1 MPSDMPNEGD
11 VIAGRYDLL
20 AHLGDG
26 GTASVW
32 KAHDRTLQRD
42 VAIKFLY
49 VVDERAIED
58 MRKQFLREARIA
70 CAVKHRNVIQTMDFG
85 QTAEGRAYMVM
96 ELLHG
101 EEISDRLGR
110 QPPLELAEI
119 VRTIS
124 GVLRGLQA
132 IHDAGI
138 VHRDLKP
145 ENVYLEQDDEGVYP
159 KILDFGIAKSVDR
172 RSGSRRSVLT
182 TKEGLIVG
190 TPEYMSPE
198 QARGQRDLDGRSDVW
213 SVGVIL
219 FELLTRVLPFDAA
232 SEADVIIKLVTT
244 DAPRL
249 RAIQPDMPNAI
260 DEVVAKALSRDRT
273 QRFQSANEMLQA
285 LALAERSIEAE
296 RSGRRPRRRYSA
308 ALWVLSIGTV
318 ALVAMIALPA
328 RPKVHSANAGHGTP
342 SVTVELR
349 GVPDSADVL
358 VNGKPVAGNKLV
370 LPDDGYSRLI
380 EVQAP
385 GMQPWRVMHPAGN
398 NARYEVRMQA
408 LPQQEMLPANIA
420 GGDPAPSNEAA
431 SPREAN
437 VRKRPEPVKRSGKLR
452 ASQLAPQTSP
462 QTSKE
467 HDGDKAPPIWR
478 NLDF

>member
-1 MPSDMPNEGD
+1 MASDMPNVGD

-110 QPPLELAEI
+110 PPPLELPEI
-119 VRTIS
+119 IRTIS

-145 ENVYLEQDDEGVYP
+145 ENVYLEHDDEGVYP

-219 FELLTRVLPFDAA
+219 FELLTGVLPFDAT
-232 SEADVIIKLVTT
+232 SEADVIIKVVTT

-249 RAIQPDMPNAI
+249 RQIQPNIPAAI
-260 DEVVAKALSRDRT
+260 DELVAKALSRDRT

-285 LALAERSIEAE
+285 LTHAERTLEAE
-296 RSGRRPRRRYSA
+296 RSGQGGKHRYRA
-308 ALWVLSIGTV
+308 ALWLLAIG
-318 ALVAMIALPA
+318 AISLIAMIALPA
-328 RPKVHSANAGHGTP
+328 RPGVHGADTDRGDAT
-342 SVTVELR
+342 VTVELR
-349 GVPDSADVL
+349 GVPDAAGVL
-358 VNGKPVAGNKLV
+358 VNGKPAAGNKLV

-398 NARYEVRMQA
+398 NARYEVRMQP
-408 LPQQEMLPANIA
+408 LPQPQDTLPANIA
-420 GGDPAPSNEAA
+420 GAAPAPSADPAA
-431 SPREAN
+431 LREAN
-437 VRKRPEPVKRSGKLR
+437 VRKRTEPIKR
-452 ASQLAPQTSP
+452 APKTRPAEPPSA
-462 QTSKE
+462 
-467 HDGDKAPPIWR
+467 HARDKHEGESAPALWR
-478 NLDF
+478 DLDF

>member
-1 MPSDMPNEGD
+1 MASDMPNEGD

-110 QPPLELAEI
+110 QPPLELPEI
-119 VRTIS
+119 IKTIS

-145 ENVYLEQDDEGVYP
+145 ENVYLEQDEDGVYP

-198 QARGQRDLDGRSDVW
+198 QARGHRDLDGRSDVW

-219 FELLTRVLPFDAA
+219 FELLTRVLPFDAP
-232 SEADVIIKLVTT
+232 SEADVIIKVVTT

-249 RAIQPDMPNAI
+249 REFRPDIPDAI
-260 DEVVAKALSRDRT
+260 DELVAKALSRDRT

-296 RSGRRPRRRYSA
+296 RSGQAPRHRRYRS
-308 ALWVLSIGTV
+308 ALWVLAIGAV
-318 ALVAMIALPA
+318 AVIAMIALPA
-328 RPKVHSANAGHGTP
+328 RPSVDSARPGASASST
-342 SVTVELR
+342 VTVELR
-349 GVPDSADVL
+349 GVPETASVL
-358 VNGKPVAGNKLV
+358 VNGKPATGNKLV
-370 LPDDGYSRLI
+370 LADDGYARLI
-380 EVQAP
+380 EVQAA

-408 LPQQEMLPANIA
+408 LPQPQDMLPANIA
-420 GGDPAPSNEAA
+420 GGAPNSDADTA
-431 SPREAN
+431 SLRDASL
-437 VRKRPEPVKRSGKLR
+437 RKRAEPIKRTPKAR
-452 ASQLAPQTSP
+452 PAQPPATAPTREP
-462 QTSKE
+462 DRET
-467 HDGDKAPPIWR
+467 PPPLWR
-478 NLDF
+478 DLDF

>member
-1 MPSDMPNEGD
+1 MPNEGD

-32 KAHDRTLQRD
+32 KAHDRTLQRE

-110 QPPLELAEI
+110 QPPLELPEI
-119 VRTIS
+119 IKTIS

-219 FELLTRVLPFDAA
+219 FELLTRMLPFDAS
-232 SEADVIIKLVTT
+232 SEADVIIKVVTT

-249 RAIQPDMPNAI
+249 RQMKPDIPDAL
-260 DEVVAKALSRDRT
+260 DELVAKALSRDRT

-285 LALAERSIEAE
+285 LTHAERALEAD
-296 RSGRRPRRRYSA
+296 RSGQGRRHPYRA
-308 ALWVLSIGTV
+308 ALWLLAIGAV
-318 ALVAMIALPA
+318 SLIGVIALPE
-328 RPKVHSANAGHGTP
+328 RPGVHGANAGSGP
-342 SVTVELR
+342 STVTVELR
-349 GVPDSADVL
+349 GVPEAAGVL
-358 VNGKPVAGNKLV
+358 VNGKPAAGNKLV

-398 NARYEVRMQA
+398 NARYEVRMQP
-408 LPQQEMLPANIA
+408 LPQRQDTLPASIA
-420 GGDPAPSNEAA
+420 GAEPAPGAD
-431 SPREAN
+431 PTPLREPN
-437 VRKRPEPVKRSGKLR
+437 VRRRAEPQRR
-452 ASQLAPQTSP
+452 APKTRHAEPPPAQAPDRGEGES
-462 QTSKE
+462 
-467 HDGDKAPPIWR
+467 APSLWR
-478 NLDF
+478 DLDF

>member
-1 MPSDMPNEGD
+1 MHADMPKEGE

-32 KAHDRTLQRD
+32 KAHDRTLQRE

-49 VVDERAIED
+49 VVDERAVED

-70 CAVKHRNVIQTMDFG
+70 CAVKHRNVIQTVDFG
-85 QTAEGRAYMVM
+85 QTEEGRAYMVM

-110 QPPLELAEI
+110 QPLLTPSEVI
-119 VRTIS
+119 QTIS

-132 IHDAGI
+132 IHEAGI

-145 ENVYLEQDDEGVYP
+145 ENIYLERDDQGVYP

-198 QARGQRDLDGRSDVW
+198 QARGQRDLDARADVW
-213 SVGVIL
+213 SIGVIL
-219 FELLTRVLPFDAA
+219 FELMSGVLPFDA
-232 SEADVIIKLVTT
+232 SSDADIIVKVVTT
-244 DAPRL
+244 DAPKL
-249 RAIQPDMPNAI
+249 SSVKPGLTKALDA
-260 DEVVAKALSRDRT
+260 VVAKALQRDRDK
-273 QRFQSANEMLQA
+273 RFSSASEML
-285 LALAERSIEAE
+285 LALQEAE
-296 RSGRRPRRRYSA
+296 RALARRAGGSSRRVGITALWLAGAA
-308 ALWVLSIGTV
+308 ALGLL
-318 ALVAMIALPA
+318 ALTALPRA
-328 RPKVHSANAGHGTP
+328 RPKLLSSAASGPQT
-342 SVTVELR
+342 VTVELR
-349 GVPDSADVL
+349 GVPSAAGVL
-358 VNGKPVAGNKLV
+358 VNGQPTAGNRIV

-385 GMQPWRVMHPAGN
+385 GMVPWRVMHPAGN
-398 NARYEVRMQA
+398 NARYEVRMQPA
-408 LPQQEMLPANIA
+408 QLREAAAPKPVAAELTQLNGGPTAGEADAVPEPRLRKRESSAKPRSKKPPAN
-420 GGDPAPSNEAA
+420 P
-431 SPREAN
+431 PR
-437 VRKRPEPVKRSGKLR
+437 
-452 ASQLAPQTSP
+452 
-462 QTSKE
+462 
-467 HDGDKAPPIWR
+467 DKAPRLWR
-478 NLDF
+478 DLDF

>member
-1 MPSDMPNEGD
+1 MASDMPNVGD
-11 VIAGRYDLL
+11 AIAGRYDLL

-110 QPPLELAEI
+110 EPPLELPEI
-119 VRTIS
+119 IKTIS

-145 ENVYLEQDDEGVYP
+145 ENVYLEHDDEGVYP

-172 RSGSRRSVLT
+172 RRGSRRSVLT

-198 QARGQRDLDGRSDVW
+198 QARGQPDLDGRSDVW

-219 FELLTRVLPFDAA
+219 FELLTHVLPFDAS
-232 SEADVIIKLVTT
+232 SEADVIIKVVTT

-249 RAIQPDMPNAI
+249 RQIQPSIPNAI
-260 DEVVAKALSRDRT
+260 DELVAKALSRDRT

-285 LALAERSIEAE
+285 LVRAEHSVEAE
-296 RSGRRPRRRYSA
+296 RSQQGKKRPYRT
-308 ALWVLSIGTV
+308 ALWLLAIGAVSVLGI
-318 ALVAMIALPA
+318 IALPA
-328 RPKVHSANAGHGTP
+328 RPGVHGADDGRAAST
-342 SVTVELR
+342 VTVELR
-349 GVPDSADVL
+349 GVPEAAGVL
-358 VNGKPVAGNKLV
+358 VNGKPAAGNKLV

-398 NARYEVRMQA
+398 NARYEVRMHA
-408 LPQQEMLPANIA
+408 LPRPSDTLPANIA
-420 GGDPAPSNEAA
+420 GGAPASGADLGQ
-431 SPREAN
+431 PREAG
-437 VRKRPEPVKRSGKLR
+437 VRRRAEPIKRAQKARPAVP
-452 ASQLAPQTSP
+452 ASAETPNKHAGGSAP
-462 QTSKE
+462 
-467 HDGDKAPPIWR
+467 ALWR
-478 NLDF
+478 DLDF

>member
-1 MPSDMPNEGD
+1 MPNEGE

-20 AHLGDG
+20 AHVGDG

-110 QPPLELAEI
+110 QPPLELPEI
-119 VRTIS
+119 IRTIS

-145 ENVYLEQDDEGVYP
+145 ENVYLEHDDEGVYP

-219 FELLTRVLPFDAA
+219 FELLTGVLPFDAS
-232 SEADVIIKLVTT
+232 SEADVIIKVVTT

-249 RAIQPDMPNAI
+249 RQIRPAIPAAI

-273 QRFQSANEMLQA
+273 QRFLSANEMLQA
-285 LALAERSIEAE
+285 LLHAERTIDAE
-296 RSGRRPRRRYSA
+296 QSGRGKRHPYRTALWLLAIGA
-308 ALWVLSIGTV
+308 ALLIG
-318 ALVAMIALPA
+318 MIALPA
-328 RPKVHSANAGHGTP
+328 QPGVHGADPGSANST
-342 SVTVELR
+342 VTVELR
-349 GVPDSADVL
+349 GVPEAAGVL
-358 VNGKPVAGNKLV
+358 INGKPAAGNKLV

-408 LPQQEMLPANIA
+408 LPQPQETLPASIA
-420 GGDPAPSNEAA
+420 GTDAAQAGNPAP
-431 SPREAN
+431 PREAN
-437 VRKRPEPVKRSGKLR
+437 ARRRSEPVKRAPKMRPAESLPAQAPGKHEGE
-452 ASQLAPQTSP
+452 S
-462 QTSKE
+462 
-467 HDGDKAPPIWR
+467 APPLWR